1 MTTIVSEMPIAM
13 PQQPRADNDAASTAR
28 SRIAAPRVEPRDSLT
43 AKLLGAQ
50 KSSEA
55 ADAGGTTDLLI
66 QGLVERL
73 PKANSLWPIDD
84 RARWLRTAVSVF
96 DLVYKADD
104 TEPREIG
111 VVLGKPES
119 ERRA

>member
-1 MTTIVSEMPIAM
+1 MTTIVSEMPIAV
-13 PQQPRADNDAASTAR
+13 PQQPRPENDTVSNAR
-28 SRIAAPRVEPRDSLT
+28 SRIAAPRVEPRDSLA

-55 ADAGGTTDLLI
+55 VDTGGATDLLI

-73 PKANSLWPIDD
+73 PKANSQWSLDD

-96 DLVYKADD
+96 DLVYKAEDA
-104 TEPREIG
+104 EQREIG
-111 VVLGKPES
+111 VVFAKPES
-119 ERRA
+119 ERSA

>member
-1 MTTIVSEMPIAM
+1 MTTIISEMPVAV

-50 KSSEA
+50 KMSEA
-55 ADAGGTTDLLI
+55 ADGGATDLLI
-66 QGLVERL
+66 QGLVGRL
-73 PKANSLWPIDD
+73 PTANSLWSLED
-84 RARWLRTAVSVF
+84 RARWLRTAASVF

-104 TEPREIG
+104 GERREIG
-111 VVLGKPES
+111 VVFAKPET
-119 ERRA
+119 ERPI